1 MKTLAQDADNDIY
14 LEGHDLKVVSG
25 VDAYAVIISDAV
37 RTVLGELQLDIGR
50 GVDYFNTVFS
60 NVNGVPNWRAEVEDI
75 IRSYDFVQ
83 SVGEMNVSIDN
94 STHTLSYE
102 ITISTDR
109 GQIVVSGSR

>member
-1 MKTLAQDADNDIY
+1 MKTLAQDADNDIF

-25 VDAYAVIISDAV
+25 ADAYAVIISDAV
-37 RTVLGELQLDIGR
+37 RTVLGELQLDIGS

-60 NVNGVPNWRAEVEDI
+60 NINGVPNWRAEVEDI